1 MATVSDKKLQY
12 SSNGTSIDYYNP
24 DVVTANDYYPFGS
37 QLPGR
42 KYIQANNTYR
52 YGFNGKEKSDEV
64 YGDGNVYDY
73 GFRIYNPR
81 IGKFLSVD
89 PLSKNYSFYS
99 PYQFA
104 GNNPIEFIDRDGLE
118 PSKNPQFPGLPEL
131 YGMFVVG
138 RILRQADKTYH
149 NEESEWFKKEPVI
162 KGVNKTNTSGIT
174 NGLPSSITNGVRY
187 VTDTPGD
194 ELNLFNMN
202 VSNKSNFYVDESNA
216 KGYDN
221 YERAVTLGLLQNFVS
236 GKGAENYVF
245 PKNGI
250 ISSKFLKSDV
260 LKDGLSKYLKNP
272 DQSYSGQSNFGLP
285 ELTKDAF
292 KSGTLTGSITGMVGS
307 AFISISPSQEG
318 TNIKIF
324 NITSLYSGT
333 LGKEFISSLSP
344 NSYVRKEGETTSY
357 ENISQTFELFIPFN
371 TSSDKFKNLKDVIS
385 KGEYKKE

>member
-1 MATVSDKKLQY
+1 
-12 SSNGTSIDYYNP
+12 
-24 DVVTANDYYPFGS
+24 
-37 QLPGR
+37 
-42 KYIQANNTYR
+42 
-52 YGFNGKEKSDEV
+52 
-64 YGDGNVYDY
+64 
-73 GFRIYNPR
+73 
-81 IGKFLSVD
+81 
-89 PLSKNYSFYS
+89 
-99 PYQFA
+99 
-104 GNNPIEFIDRDGLE
+104 
-118 PSKNPQFPGLPEL
+118 
-131 YGMFVVG
+131 MFVVG

-333 LGKEFISSLSP
+333 FGKEFISSLSP